1 MLLLAPAMMK
11 EIGVILAIDIDT
23 NIPFASGLHLIH
35 HPNNIKVSKKA
46 KIKDK
51 LHNNGTLMKLRNGL
65 MIVAILNHVLIHCE

>member
-1 MLLLAPAMMK
+1 VLLLAPAMMK

-35 HPNNIKVSKKA
+35 HPNNIKVSKEA

-51 LHNNGTLMKLRNGL
+51 LT
-65 MIVAILNHVLIHCE
+65 